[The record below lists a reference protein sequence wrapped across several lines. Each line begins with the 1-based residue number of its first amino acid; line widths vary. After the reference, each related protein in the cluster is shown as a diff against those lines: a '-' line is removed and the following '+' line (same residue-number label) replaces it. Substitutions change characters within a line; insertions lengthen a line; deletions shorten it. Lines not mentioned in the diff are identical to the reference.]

1 MNFLFIS
8 NWTNRADKFGL
19 TYRSMFILVSLSV
32 ASTVTEIFGIGVF
45 LPIFQFIR
53 LEGNIDALITDS
65 SLWQYIVNI
74 FDYFNIKPS
83 LAYLLVI
90 SFILFLV
97 RQFFTYLKLVYTTVV
112 LHRLIQV
119 QRNRLF
125 NKYIEADTL
134 YHDSVP
140 VGNLVN
146 VISTEVNRAM
156 TGIMSPL
163 ELLVYSLMLM
173 FYLIVLSVLSWQ
185 MTLFAIVAFI
195 IISYI
200 PKVWIIQSKDTGR
213 KLVNANSLMSEFL
226 IGRLRS
232 PRLVRL
238 SGTEIAEKNEFH
250 RLTLKQRKH
259 IVFSSIL
266 QSKTEVSME
275 PALIAVSLIFLYL
288 SYSVLHLQI
297 EVIGLYLVIVLR
309 LMPIIKSIVKK
320 IQSIQNLL
328 GSIEI
333 LENRFDIMEQAR
345 EKDNGS
351 IILRNINNK
360 IFLNN
365 ISYHYLAENDD
376 VLKNVSIEFKAHT
389 MTAIVGPSGGGK
401 STLIDLIPRLRLP
414 TDGFIE
420 IDGQAI
426 GNFSLNSLRELI
438 SYTPQ
443 SPQIF
448 NGTVR
453 NHILYGKRD
462 ATEDEIEEAA
472 ILSGANDFINK
483 LPQGY
488 DTILGDDAIRLS
500 GGQRQRLDLAR
511 ALVRKSDVII
521 LDEPTSNLDAES
533 EMMFRRVLTH
543 IREKRNTTIIIVAH
557 RLKSVMDADQIVVLN
572 KGKVESI
579 GIHHELLQEKKWYYE
594 AWNMQEDS
602 IDDDKEEQI

>member
-65 SLWQYIVNI
+65 SLWQYVVNI

-275 PALIAVSLIFLYL
+275 L
-288 SYSVLHLQI
+288 
-297 EVIGLYLVIVLR
+297 
-309 LMPIIKSIVKK
+309 
-320 IQSIQNLL
+320 
-328 GSIEI
+328 
-333 LENRFDIMEQAR
+333 
-345 EKDNGS
+345 
-351 IILRNINNK
+351 
-360 IFLNN
+360 
-365 ISYHYLAENDD
+365 
-376 VLKNVSIEFKAHT
+376 
-389 MTAIVGPSGGGK
+389 
-401 STLIDLIPRLRLP
+401 
-414 TDGFIE
+414 
-420 IDGQAI
+420 
-426 GNFSLNSLRELI
+426 
-438 SYTPQ
+438 
-443 SPQIF
+443 
-448 NGTVR
+448 
-453 NHILYGKRD
+453 
-462 ATEDEIEEAA
+462 
-472 ILSGANDFINK
+472 
-483 LPQGY
+483 
-488 DTILGDDAIRLS
+488 
-500 GGQRQRLDLAR
+500 
-511 ALVRKSDVII
+511 
-521 LDEPTSNLDAES
+521 
-533 EMMFRRVLTH
+533 
-543 IREKRNTTIIIVAH
+543 
-557 RLKSVMDADQIVVLN
+557 
-572 KGKVESI
+572 
-579 GIHHELLQEKKWYYE
+579 
-594 AWNMQEDS
+594 
-602 IDDDKEEQI
+602 

>member
-266 QSKTEVSME
+266 Q
-275 PALIAVSLIFLYL
+275 
-288 SYSVLHLQI
+288 
-297 EVIGLYLVIVLR
+297 
-309 LMPIIKSIVKK
+309 
-320 IQSIQNLL
+320 
-328 GSIEI
+328 
-333 LENRFDIMEQAR
+333 
-345 EKDNGS
+345 
-351 IILRNINNK
+351 
-360 IFLNN
+360 
-365 ISYHYLAENDD
+365 
-376 VLKNVSIEFKAHT
+376 
-389 MTAIVGPSGGGK
+389 
-401 STLIDLIPRLRLP
+401 
-414 TDGFIE
+414 
-420 IDGQAI
+420 
-426 GNFSLNSLRELI
+426 
-438 SYTPQ
+438 
-443 SPQIF
+443 
-448 NGTVR
+448 
-453 NHILYGKRD
+453 
-462 ATEDEIEEAA
+462 
-472 ILSGANDFINK
+472 
-483 LPQGY
+483 
-488 DTILGDDAIRLS
+488 
-500 GGQRQRLDLAR
+500 
-511 ALVRKSDVII
+511 
-521 LDEPTSNLDAES
+521 
-533 EMMFRRVLTH
+533 
-543 IREKRNTTIIIVAH
+543 
-557 RLKSVMDADQIVVLN
+557 
-572 KGKVESI
+572 
-579 GIHHELLQEKKWYYE
+579 
-594 AWNMQEDS
+594 
-602 IDDDKEEQI
+602 